1 MIVFSEIKHCQNP
14 QSTRVVQKAKK
25 PRFQFF
31 DRSAQGVQLQIFQA
45 TFKMLLATRRN
56 HLVKNALEIIVDA
69 LSGSGRFL
77 PLVLQAHD
85 LLVDGVDVLL
95 E

>member
-1 MIVFSEIKHCQNP
+1 
-14 QSTRVVQKAKK
+14 
-25 PRFQFF
+25 
-31 DRSAQGVQLQIFQA
+31 
-45 TFKMLLATRRN
+45 MLLAARRN
-56 HLVKNALEIIVDA
+56 YLVKNALEIIVDA

-95 E
+95 EGGLQLAHLRLVAALVRLRRRLRNLLPAGSAPSRQKIN